1 MCVYDFV
8 RKIKKNKKIKKQKNN
23 KKELQLIYFTI
34 VNIKL
39 GF

>member
-8 RKIKKNKKIKKQKNN
+8 RKIKKNN